1 MSGTI
6 DSQSVEQ
13 TRPRSDRDVVYVG
26 YRKRGQTIVKKQPNQ
41 EQLTPARSLK
51 LVSHSPTG
59 FEWGYGGSGPAQLAH
74 ALLLD
79 YTDDAEIAMAHY
91 IEFKNVVVSQ
101 LECSTPD
108 GRWRLTGSAI
118 DAALHDLAEDTRQI
132 QPADSHE

>member
-1 MSGTI
+1 MSGTTNTP
-6 DSQSVEQ
+6 SLEQ
-13 TRPRSDRDVVYVG
+13 TPSEREHTVVYVG

-51 LVSHSPTG
+51 LVSHSSTG

-91 IEFKNVVVSQ
+91 IEFKNRVVSQ
-101 LECSTPD
+101 LECSGPG
-108 GRWRLTGSAI
+108 GRWRLTGSDI
-118 DAALHDLAEDTRQI
+118 DAALHELADDVV
-132 QPADSHE
+132 ASSL